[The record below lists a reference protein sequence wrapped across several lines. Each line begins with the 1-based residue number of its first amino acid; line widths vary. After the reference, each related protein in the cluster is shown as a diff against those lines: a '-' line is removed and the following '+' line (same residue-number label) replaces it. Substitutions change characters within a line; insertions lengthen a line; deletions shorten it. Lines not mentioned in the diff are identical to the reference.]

1 MKKSIFMFA
10 LATLMSASVLAQDN
24 DAKRL
29 PGYKTTF
36 EGNGFWNNWFM
47 SANFGAQ
54 SLFAENSK
62 DAKFRNTITFMPTLS
77 VGKWFNPYWGVRLQG
92 TGGSLH
98 GFTSGANSMLHYQ
111 YGAVHADFMFGLI
124 NFFAPYKE
132 NRRFDI
138 VPFAGIG
145 GAFIRK
151 GDQSFTINA
160 GIQARYRI
168 SKRFD
173 INVEYQG
180 AILDDDMVVRGGFP
194 NDGISGLTAGVTFR
208 FGKTGFKKGYSSR
221 QYNAIKSNY
230 SDLEANYATLKKE
243 NAAQRAE
250 IAELK
255 ARKPEIVKEE
265 TIIDNSEI
273 KALPSTITFPFNSS
287 KIELS
292 QEVSIFN
299 IAEFL
304 KANPEIRVRLT
315 GYADKRGSEQANRIV
330 SERRANAVTEVFVN
344 KYGIAKDRITT
355 EFKGTSTKFENDD
368 WNRAVVVELIK

>member
-10 LATLMSASVLAQDN
+10 LATLMSASVFAQDN

-173 INVEYQG
+173 INVE
-180 AILDDDMVVRGGFP
+180 
-194 NDGISGLTAGVTFR
+194 
-208 FGKTGFKKGYSSR
+208 
-221 QYNAIKSNY
+221 
-230 SDLEANYATLKKE
+230 
-243 NAAQRAE
+243 
-250 IAELK
+250 
-255 ARKPEIVKEE
+255 
-265 TIIDNSEI
+265 
-273 KALPSTITFPFNSS
+273 
-287 KIELS
+287 
-292 QEVSIFN
+292 
-299 IAEFL
+299 
-304 KANPEIRVRLT
+304 
-315 GYADKRGSEQANRIV
+315 
-330 SERRANAVTEVFVN
+330 
-344 KYGIAKDRITT
+344 
-355 EFKGTSTKFENDD
+355 
-368 WNRAVVVELIK
+368 

>member
-10 LATLMSASVLAQDN
+10 LATLMSASVFAQDN

-243 NAAQRAE
+243 NAAQQAE

-255 ARKPEIVKEE
+255 ARKPE
-265 TIIDNSEI
+265 
-273 KALPSTITFPFNSS
+273 
-287 KIELS
+287 
-292 QEVSIFN
+292 
-299 IAEFL
+299 
-304 KANPEIRVRLT
+304 ANPEIRVRLT

>member
-1 MKKSIFMFA
+1 
-10 LATLMSASVLAQDN
+10 
-24 DAKRL
+24 
-29 PGYKTTF
+29 
-36 EGNGFWNNWFM
+36 
-47 SANFGAQ
+47 
-54 SLFAENSK
+54 
-62 DAKFRNTITFMPTLS
+62 
-77 VGKWFNPYWGVRLQG
+77 
-92 TGGSLH
+92 
-98 GFTSGANSMLHYQ
+98 
-111 YGAVHADFMFGLI
+111 
-124 NFFAPYKE
+124 
-132 NRRFDI
+132 
-138 VPFAGIG
+138 
-145 GAFIRK
+145 
-151 GDQSFTINA
+151 
-160 GIQARYRI
+160 
-168 SKRFD
+168 RFD

-243 NAAQRAE
+243 NAAQQAE

-265 TIIDNSEI
+265 TVIDNSEI

>member
-1 MKKSIFMFA
+1 MKKSIIMFA
-10 LATLMSASVLAQDN
+10 LAALMSTSVFAQNN
-24 DAKRL
+24 DAERL

-36 EGNGFWNNWFM
+36 EGNGFWNNWYM
-47 SANFGAQ
+47 SLNFGAQ

-151 GDQSFTINA
+151 GDQ
-160 GIQARYRI
+160 
-168 SKRFD
+168 
-173 INVEYQG
+173 G

-230 SDLEANYATLKKE
+230 SDLEANYTSLKKE
-243 NAAQRAE
+243 NAAQQAE

-255 ARKPEIVKEE
+255 ARKPEVVKEE
-265 TIIDNSEI
+265 TVIDNSEI

-287 KIELS
+287 KIEL
-292 QEVSIFN
+292 N

>member
-1 MKKSIFMFA
+1 M
-10 LATLMSASVLAQDN
+10 
-24 DAKRL
+24 
-29 PGYKTTF
+29 
-36 EGNGFWNNWFM
+36 
-47 SANFGAQ
+47 
-54 SLFAENSK
+54 
-62 DAKFRNTITFMPTLS
+62 
-77 VGKWFNPYWGVRLQG
+77 
-92 TGGSLH
+92 
-98 GFTSGANSMLHYQ
+98 
-111 YGAVHADFMFGLI
+111 
-124 NFFAPYKE
+124 
-132 NRRFDI
+132 
-138 VPFAGIG
+138 
-145 GAFIRK
+145 
-151 GDQSFTINA
+151 
-160 GIQARYRI
+160 
-168 SKRFD
+168 
-173 INVEYQG
+173 
-180 AILDDDMVVRGGFP
+180 
-194 NDGISGLTAGVTFR
+194 
-208 FGKTGFKKGYSSR
+208 
-221 QYNAIKSNY
+221 
-230 SDLEANYATLKKE
+230 KKE
-243 NAAQRAE
+243 NAAQQAE

-273 KALPSTITFPFNSS
+273 KALPSTITFPFTSS